1 MPRIMPRH
9 ILLRI
14 IFLLELAVIAYL
26 LDPIYKTI
34 VLTIIIYELY
44 ASTRGLEAKSLAIYI
59 AIITAGYTISARLAQ
74 VSLYTWLNGLLNI
87 LSIGLALGLIVV
99 TITPRDIDHLATVLH
114 LPRTLHLIL
123 RTSLVNIRQLLV
135 EVWEAHNAVKAK
147 YRGTLKGENAVK
159 YTGKL
164 LVTATIIALTR
175 SNQIAEALLLN
186 PPPTHLGDNNIRMGE
201 LFLTILTTSLTIMLI
216 LLRFSGITL
225 PSISL
230 L

>member
-1 MPRIMPRH
+1 MPGIMPRH

-14 IFLLELAVIAYL
+14 LFLLEIAVIAYLVPPVYKAVILAVIAY
-26 LDPIYKTI
+26 
-34 VLTIIIYELY
+34 ELY
-44 ASTRGLEAKSLAIYI
+44 ANTRGLEAKSLTGYL
-59 AIITAGYTISARLAQ
+59 AIIIAGYTLSAHLAKTT
-74 VSLYTWLNGLLNI
+74 LHTWLNGLLNI

-99 TITPRDIDHLATVLH
+99 TITPRDIDHLATILH

-147 YRGTLKGENAVK
+147 YRGTLRGKNAVK

-175 SNQIAEALLLN
+175 SNQIAESLLLN
-186 PPPTHLGDNNIRMGE
+186 PPP
-201 LFLTILTTSLTIMLI
+201 
-216 LLRFSGITL
+216 LRFSNNNVERRELLIIVVVNFILLLVLFSRVYGIVL
-225 PSISL
+225 PSISPR
-230 L
+230 